1 MSGIYH
7 KNKEWANVTE
17 INKTGATATDTLKKV
32 TVNGT
37 TYGVESVYAKI
48 SSLAAHATVPL
59 DNTTLKIGSDG
70 SDSAVYSTCTKS
82 TYYPSTSTLSLATK
96 TDFNL
101 TQLQDVFIP
110 QIDIDEKTDTA
121 PYIYRP
127 SVANGDRVSEDIV
140 GASVGW
146 NQLVQN
152 GNFASNDGW
161 SVSNGTL
168 SVSGSVATVTANG
181 SSGRVQFYRSVTPK
195 IQGHKILVSFE
206 CQCSENKS
214 LNVNWGSTLKNVS
227 LTTAKQKFYFVAEV
241 GSGNENL
248 NFSADPSSAGVTF
261 KYSNV
266 WITDLTL
273 DFGAT
278 IADHIYSL
286 EQATAGSGIAWLKSY
301 GFLTK
306 SYYPYNA
313 GELLSVEVEGK
324 KYVGFNQWDEE
335 WESGTY
341 SSTGEPQSNAN
352 YIRSKN
358 TSPIPMFPN
367 TTYYLKSNSG
377 IFINFFDKNGIF
389 TRQVTWQKNTTLTT
403 NSNEYFSKFVV
414 ATQMQ
419 TYNHDICINI
429 SKTTGTP
436 KNGDYLPYE
445 ERTYTFPSQTLRGLF
460 TLVDGE
466 LKAVGDVYGDSGV
479 IKRKFKR
486 YNMGGI
492 EWGFSSTDQVFWTL
506 GIESTKNLIACG
518 YVFKDIS
525 DVTNNATAA
534 QYLGNLECTYRHGST
549 NDRVYFKN
557 SAYTD
562 KTSFVAAMNGVYMDI
577 ELPTPTTEQAEPLI
591 MPQICDKNGTE
602 EFVTTSI
609 VPVGHESTYYNY
621 PDYMET
627 GEYKNFR
634 DRVDYATEKA
644 KWHQVGIYANGDTIT
659 IDGYYNEIML
669 VPNHYSGTT
678 LLACASP
685 AIFPFSLFKSITLQN
700 STESERI
707 DITPAGVVG
716 VTGTYFSNVTVFVR

>member
-146 NQLVQN
+146 NQLVPNSGSSLSVTVQN
-152 GNFASNDGW
+152 GHKYVMKKSGTWTVGASTGTAITGLTGGSDMITDLSILWGTSIAD
-161 SVSNGTL
+161 SVYNM
-168 SVSGSVATVTANG
+168 
-181 SSGRVQFYRSVTPK
+181 
-195 IQGHKILVSFE
+195 
-206 CQCSENKS
+206 
-214 LNVNWGSTLKNVS
+214 
-227 LTTAKQKFYFVAEV
+227 
-241 GSGNENL
+241 GNTN
-248 NFSADPSSAGVTF
+248 GVTF
-261 KYSNV
+261 FRKYFPN
-266 WITDLTL
+266 
-273 DFGAT
+273 A
-278 IADHIYSL
+278 
-286 EQATAGSGIAWLKSY
+286 
-301 GFLTK
+301 
-306 SYYPYNA
+306 YYPYNA
-313 GELLSVEVEGK
+313 GELLSVEVSGK
-324 KYVGFNQWDEE
+324 KYVGKNLFYSATKRTAQNLSGVGITAWVDDEGIIRGSGTTTGSYGKYLFLASSDGGA
-335 WESGTY
+335 WNTGESGLFIKGATSLSNVSYVVAYSTTPDGSKTY
-341 SSTGEPQSNAN
+341 QSIGTSGYYVPANCYIQQIYLQQTSSNKAVTFEVAPQVEFG
-352 YIRSKN
+352 N
-358 TSPIPMFPN
+358 TA
-367 TTYYLKSNSG
+367 TTY
-377 IFINFFDKNGIF
+377 
-389 TRQVTWQKNTTLTT
+389 
-403 NSNEYFSKFVV
+403 E
-414 ATQMQ
+414 
-419 TYNHDICINI
+419 
-429 SKTTGTP
+429 
-436 KNGDYLPYE
+436 PYK

-460 TLVDGE
+460 TLVNDE
-466 LKAVGDVYGDSGV
+466 LKASGDVYREDGV
-479 IKRKFKR
+479 ITRKYGVVDLGTLQWTYSSQR
-486 YNMGGI
+486 YTAVALGGLI
-492 EWGFSSTDQVFWTL
+492 KTVPDNVAPPMLTVDYRTIAYSDGLSNNHDAIAFSANGANSKLITYAESSST
-506 GIESTKNLIACG
+506 
-518 YVFKDIS
+518 
-525 DVTNNATAA
+525 
-534 QYLGNLECTYRHGST
+534 
-549 NDRVYFKN
+549 
-557 SAYTD
+557 
-562 KTSFVAAMNGVYMDI
+562 
-577 ELPTPTTEQAEPLI
+577 PTPTGLLVYELATPYTEQDEPLV
-591 MPQICDKNGTE
+591 MPQICYKDGTE
-602 EFVTTSI
+602 ENLTDSI

-627 GEYKNFR
+627 GEYKDFR
-634 DRVDYATEKA
+634 DRVDYAPEKA
-644 KWHQVGIYANGDTIT
+644 KWHQVGIYANGDTIA

-716 VTGTYFSNVTVFVR
+716 VTGTYFSNVSIFVR